1 MPESTAIKDMPED
14 VTHPKHPFY
23 AMFGRPWEANA
34 IRSGLKTY
42 TEQGRDP
49 MDPPFFSPRWGQR
62 TPGVPHKTNRPP
74 ISTNRPLDHSERRL
88 PTNPNVLNSG
98 DAIVER
104 NQMVLIP
111 VAKCDASKINEI
123 AEAMMILRNLEK
135 TQRIKQLRMRLS
147 HIHNCPDCMG
157 FNLVYE
163 DL

>member
-14 VTHPKHPFY
+14 VTHPKHPLY

-42 TEQGRDP
+42 TEHGHDP

-62 TPGVPHKTNRPP
+62 TPGVPHKTV
-74 ISTNRPLDHSERRL
+74 HSVRGL
-88 PTNPNVLNSG
+88 PTDPKVLNSG
-98 DAIVER
+98 NAAVER
-104 NQMVLIP
+104 NQMVMIP

-123 AEAMMILRNLEK
+123 VESMMIVRNSEQ
-135 TQRIKQLRMRLS
+135 TQRIKQLRMKLS
-147 HIHNCPDCMG
+147 HIHNCPHCMG